1 MPERIFLAGASGAVG
16 RRLSLLLVADHHH
29 VVGTTRSADKG
40 AALATLGLEPVVV
53 DVFDATALRHAVV
66 AARPDVVIHQLTDLP
81 QALNPT
87 ELPAALLRT
96 ARLRDEGTRNLIA
109 ASVAAG
115 VQRMVAQS
123 IAFSIDDSLLAF
135 EQQVHDAPLAGLV
148 LRYGQF
154 YGPGTGFD
162 VANPTPPTV
171 HVDAAADAARR
182 AISRGSAGVYVVAD
196 AATTTSSDRAIREL
210 GWDAA
215 FRIAP

>member
-1 MPERIFLAGASGAVG
+1 MPGRIFLAGASGAVG
-16 RRLSLLLVADHHH
+16 RRLSRLLIADQHH

-40 AALATLGLEPVVV
+40 AVLARLGLEPVVV
-53 DVFDATALRHAVV
+53 DVFDAPALRQAVV

-81 QALNPT
+81 PALKPT
-87 ELPAALLRT
+87 EMPAALVRT
-96 ARLRDEGTRNLIA
+96 ARIRNEGTRNLIA

-115 VQRMVAQS
+115 VRRMVAQS
-123 IAFSIDDSLLAF
+123 VAFSIDEALLAF
-135 EQQVHDAPLAGLV
+135 EQQVLDAPLAGLV

-162 VANPTPPTV
+162 VPASTPPTV

-182 AISRGSAGVYVVAD
+182 AITRGSAGVYVVAD
-196 AATTTSSDRAIREL
+196 AATMTPSDRAIREL